1 MFEKILIFLPS
12 PMLFLGQ
19 TTGPYGFKLTY
30 SFTGMYD
37 LQKLDQLHINQIWP
51 ILWKAD
57 MFGGLI

>member
-1 MFEKILIFLPS
+1 MLKNILMFEKILIFLPS

-37 LQKLDQLHINQIWP
+37 LQKLDQLHIDQI
-51 ILWKAD
+51 
-57 MFGGLI
+57 